1 MAIGNRYILF
11 LSGVILSYFTC
22 IKNTGYLIGVALLF
36 LSFHACK
43 IGEDYTRQEQNI
55 PVTYRHSFSQDS
67 SIANLPWWKLFKDPV
82 LVQLIDTALAN
93 NKNLKI
99 AIARIEESQAYL
111 DISRADFYPS
121 INYGTNAS
129 TTYNTSSSDFS
140 NSITP
145 AINVSYKVDLWGQ
158 IKTLNEIA
166 LQNYLATEEAYK
178 ALTISIISLTA
189 NAYISIR
196 DLDNRLNISEKTA
209 NNFRE
214 NMEVMQARFNA
225 GLINEVDLAQAKI
238 QVSEAKTAIEV
249 FDRARRQL
257 ENAISILLGSPPM
270 DIPRGSLLEEQI
282 SIPEV
287 PTGFPSELLDRR
299 PDVIQAERNLNAQTL
314 RIGVAETLKYPS
326 LTLSANM
333 GAELINPTVF
343 FADLVGQL
351 VGPIFNGKRIEK
363 GIEVEK
369 ARTKQLLNTYQ
380 NTYLV
385 ALQEVEDA
393 MIATETYYREYN
405 LRKEQMELAKIA
417 AHLSWVRYDGGLTSY
432 LEVLSLQTSQFN
444 AEIKASE
451 ALKQQLVSIIN
462 LYDALGGG
470 WLEKKR
476 NTN

>member
-1 MAIGNRYILF
+1 M
-11 LSGVILSYFTC
+11 
-22 IKNTGYLIGVALLF
+22 
-36 LSFHACK
+36 
-43 IGEDYTRQEQNI
+43 
-55 PVTYRHSFSQDS
+55 
-67 SIANLPWWKLFKDPV
+67 
-82 LVQLIDTALAN
+82 VQLIDTALAN

-121 INYGTNAS
+121 INYGTKAS

-270 DIPRGSLLEEQI
+270 DIPRGALLEEQI

-314 RIGVAETLKYPS
+314 RIGMAETLKYPS

>member
-1 MAIGNRYILF
+1 MYNN
-11 LSGVILSYFTC
+11 
-22 IKNTGYLIGVALLF
+22 IKHLGHLIGVVIIF
-36 LSFHACK
+36 LSIHACK
-43 IGEDYTRQEQNI
+43 IGEDYTRQKQNI

-82 LVQLIDTALAN
+82 LVQLIDTALVN

-140 NSITP
+140 NSVTP
-145 AINVSYKVDLWGQ
+145 VINVSYKVDLWGQ

-189 NAYISIR
+189 NAYISLR

-209 NNFRE
+209 KNFQE
-214 NMEVMQARFNA
+214 NMDVMQARFNA

-249 FDRARRQL
+249 FDRTRRQL
-257 ENAISILLGSPPM
+257 ENAISILLGTPPM
-270 DIPRGSLLEEQI
+270 DIPRGLLLEEQI
-282 SIPEV
+282 TLPAV
-287 PTGFPSELLDRR
+287 PTGFPSELLNRR
-299 PDVIQAERNLNAQTL
+299 PDVMQAERNLHAQTL

-369 ARTKQLLNTYQ
+369 ARTEQLLNSYQ

-393 MIATETYYREYN
+393 MIATETYHREYN
-405 LRKEQMELAKIA
+405 LRNEQMELAKTA

-462 LYDALGGG
+462 LYEALGGG
-470 WLEKKR
+470 WLETKK

>member
-1 MAIGNRYILF
+1 MNWILNNKKKISLYI
-11 LSGVILSYFTC
+11 SIVIM
-22 IKNTGYLIGVALLF
+22 LISL
-36 LSFHACK
+36 HACK
-43 IGEDYTRQEQNI
+43 IGEDYSRKEQNI
-55 PVTYRHSFSQDS
+55 PTTYRHTFSQDS
-67 SIANLPWWKLFKDPV
+67 SIANLPWWKLFNDPV
-82 LVQLIDTALAN
+82 LVQLIDTALIN

-99 AIARIEESQAYL
+99 AIARIEESQAHL

-129 TTYNTSSSDFS
+129 TAYNTSSNNFS
-140 NSITP
+140 NSIVP
-145 AINVSYKVDLWGQ
+145 VINVSYKVDLWGQ

-178 ALTISIISLTA
+178 ALTISIISITA
-189 NAYISIR
+189 NAYISLR
-196 DLDNRLNISEKTA
+196 DLDNRLNVSEKTA
-209 NNFRE
+209 KNFQE
-214 NMEVMQARFNA
+214 NLEVMQARFNA
-225 GLINEVDLAQAKI
+225 GFISEVDLAQAKI

-249 FDRARRQL
+249 FNRSRRQI

-270 DIPRGSLLEEQI
+270 DIPRGLLLEEQV

-287 PTGFPSELLDRR
+287 PTGFPSELLNRR
-299 PDVIQAERNLNAQTL
+299 PDVIQAERNLHAQTL

-326 LTLSANM
+326 LTLSTNM
-333 GAELINPTVF
+333 GAELINPTAF

-369 ARTKQLLNTYQ
+369 ARTEQLLNTYQ

-405 LRKEQMELAKIA
+405 LRKEQMELAKTA
-417 AHLSWVRYDGGLTSY
+417 ALLSWVRYDGGLTSY
-432 LEVLSLQTSQFN
+432 LEVLDLQTSQFN
-444 AEIKASE
+444 AELKASE

-470 WLEKKR
+470 WIETKE